1 MLRSRDLPVALLLHF
16 CLLMQGCGGARAAFQ
31 SEYQAIR
38 DRATGQELF
47 NGLLGLDQKYPERL
61 ELKTEIGAYL
71 VAAGDVEKARLY
83 LARAKSLA
91 GRSRDGNLKASL
103 FAHLASLAL
112 FDGQYQDAVDCAN
125 TSLREDPRDPSG
137 VIFTRAKAYLGLG
150 VKSESLA
157 DFLKGWNDARSAM
170 VAEDYRIASSLMA
183 DQGRL
188 EEARAVLFEYQRRY
202 AFETGTGLLEST
214 ILEKLGRLGESVLCA
229 FKELEYQRYSG
240 GAEDAAVLANLRI
253 LSRALSDGNA
263 KALAETLIAF
273 VQERWSDVMR
283 DARQLESL
291 STDPFARYV
300 LLSARLE
307 SAGRTHTTDAADATI
322 MEYQALE
329 PSLRG
334 LAGFYYHLWRGMR
347 NGSGAYTLATMQAI
361 LEKCILLGP
370 TTAYARE
377 TRREI
382 GGLLGLAPTDAEKLL
397 LGAELDAIASAVV
410 SRADLSALSSVIELL
425 ATPENSYEMAG
436 VMLMRQLK
444 RIGSVDSFLHE
455 KARSAHGR
463 LKERLGFILS
473 E

>member
-1 MLRSRDLPVALLLHF
+1 MP
-16 CLLMQGCGGARAAFQ
+16 GCGGASAAFQ

-38 DRATGQELF
+38 ERAAGQELF
-47 NGLLGLDQKYPERL
+47 NALLDLDQKYPDRL
-61 ELKTEIGAYL
+61 DLKTEIGAYL
-71 VAAGDVEKARLY
+71 LAAGDVEKARLY
-83 LARAKSLA
+83 LTRAKSLA
-91 GRSRDGNLKASL
+91 GRSRGGILKASL

-112 FDGQYQDAVDCAN
+112 AESRYQDAIDCAN
-125 TSLREDPRDPSG
+125 TSLRENSRDPSG
-137 VIFTRAKAYLGLG
+137 VIFIRAKAYLGLG

-157 DFLKGWNDARSAM
+157 DFLEGWNDARSAM
-170 VAEDYRIASSLMA
+170 VAGDYRIASSLMA

-202 AFETGTGLLEST
+202 AFVPGTGLMESM

-229 FKELEYQRYSG
+229 FKELEYQRYSA
-240 GAEDAAVLANLRI
+240 GAEDAAVLANLWT

-263 KALAETLIAF
+263 KAVAETLIAF
-273 VQERWSDVMR
+273 VQGRWSDVVR

-291 STDPFARYV
+291 FADPFARYV

-307 SAGRTHTTDAADATI
+307 SADRTRTAGAAAATI

-334 LAGFYYHLWRGMR
+334 LAGFYYHLWRGMKK
-347 NGSGAYTLATMQAI
+347 GGGAYTLVTMQAI

-382 GGLLGLAPTDAEKLL
+382 GRLLGLAPTDAEKLL

-410 SRADLSALSSVIELL
+410 SRADLSALNSVIELL
-425 ATPENSYEMAG
+425 AIPDNSYEMAG
-436 VMLMRQLK
+436 VMVMRQLK
-444 RIGSVDSFLHE
+444 RIESVDSFLHE
-455 KARSAHGR
+455 QAGSAHGR